1 MALQA
6 QQLPLGSNAI
16 TAAKTTQRALLSD
29 HPVTGNENW
38 ERVFPRRR
46 SHRARRRSQLL
57 GERAIA
63 PGFTKGNLGDDPPYG
78 FLEFGSPGLEGK
90 IKHAAPSLGI
100 LFYLSCRAFQ

>member
-6 QQLPLGSNAI
+6 QQLPLGSDAI

-46 SHRARRRSQLL
+46 SHRARRRS
-57 GERAIA
+57 
-63 PGFTKGNLGDDPPYG
+63 
-78 FLEFGSPGLEGK
+78 
-90 IKHAAPSLGI
+90 
-100 LFYLSCRAFQ
+100 